1 MKGPKTFTIGLLLA
15 AMLLAAVPSTALAAS
30 NSKEM
35 RRKLF
40 SITNQSRRNN
50 GLRSLDLNWRLSRD
64 ALQHS
69 RRMAQR
75 HTVYHTSNLYRL
87 VRRWHPSVWGEN
99 VGMAGTV
106 SRVHQ
111 LFMNSSAHRSNVLRT
126 GYSKVGIG
134 VFRGGG
140 RIWATV
146 MFYGG

>member
-15 AMLLAAVPSTALAAS
+15 AMLLAAVPSAALAAS

-75 HTVYHTSNLYRL
+75 AYR
-87 VRRWHPSVWGEN
+87 
-99 VGMAGTV
+99 V
-106 SRVHQ
+106 SHLEPVPARQ
-111 LFMNSSAHRSNVLRT
+111 TLASIRL
-126 GYSKVGIG
+126 G
-134 VFRGGG
+134 
-140 RIWATV
+140 
-146 MFYGG
+146 